1 MGVGGIYGLSGS
13 GLDIDSMVKVG
24 MMSKQN
30 QLDKMQQTYTK
41 NEWKKEALLDIYKKV
56 EDFNLNKMT
65 DYKLSSNLSSRT
77 ATSSDSAIT
86 AKANADSSIGP
97 HSITVT
103 STASNAYIV
112 AKNNSLENSLE
123 GVSTTVS
130 LANKGDKALS
140 YLGYSNGLEFTINN
154 NTTITADSDTTL
166 YGLVSKVNAETSKT
180 GVKMTY
186 DSDNGYISFFQ
197 QNLGT
202 QYTINIAAT
211 DNSDTSTDTA
221 SFFNELGL
229 QYRGIVMTEETAG
242 STFSKGNYTL
252 GETIT
257 GTDATAI
264 IDDKKYTA
272 DKNSISA
279 DGVTYNIGN
288 VTSDKLNQQ
297 IVVNVDQ
304 DPEKIIETV
313 KSFVKDYNELIDSL
327 YDAYREAPNSSY
339 KPLTDA
345 QKNAMTAD
353 QITKWEEKAKAGML
367 YHDQT
372 LRKVIDDVRN
382 AVTLPI
388 DGVSDSDSNSIYK
401 LGISTTGMY
410 GQITLNEDKLREAL
424 SKDSDAVYK
433 VFSKPN
439 TTATTDSANGIAVRL
454 STALTNATTSISK
467 VSGRSSST
475 GGDSTLDTLLR
486 SMQERISNFK
496 KTMSTFE
503 NNLYKRYDAMESALA
518 SLGSQMSYL
527 SSMFAS

>member
-1 MGVGGIYGLSGS
+1 MEKRS
-13 GLDIDSMVKVG
+13 
-24 MMSKQN
+24 
-30 QLDKMQQTYTK
+30 
-41 NEWKKEALLDIYKKV
+41 LLDIYKKV

-97 HSITVT
+97 HYITVE
-103 STASNAYIV
+103 STATNAYLV
-112 AKNNSLENSLE
+112 GTENSYTLAGASSE
-123 GVSTTVS
+123 TS
-130 LANKGDKALS
+130 LVKA
-140 YLGYSNGLEFTINN
+140 G
-154 NTTITADSDTTL
+154 DTTL
-166 YGLVSKVNAETSKT
+166 KELAGLGDSEQFSLTINDKKTINLDGSKTLYELVSAVNAETSST

-197 QNLGT
+197 KNLGSANGIKISAESGSSAET
-202 QYTINIAAT
+202 FLN
-211 DNSDTSTDTA
+211 N
-221 SFFNELGL
+221 LGL
-229 QYRGIVMTEETAG
+229 KVRGASGTTG
-242 STFSKGNYTL
+242 YTL
-252 GETIT
+252 GTDVK
-257 GTDATAI
+257 GTDTKVN
-264 IDDKKYTA
+264 IDGKSITT
-272 DKNSISA
+272 DKNSVYS

-313 KSFVKDYNELIDSL
+313 KSFVDDYNELIDSL
-327 YDAYREAPNSSY
+327 YDAYRESPNSSY

-353 QITKWEEKAKAGML
+353 QITKWEEKAKSGML

-401 LGISTTGMY
+401 LGISTKGMY
-410 GQITLNEDKLREAL
+410 GQIQLDEDKLRKAL
-424 SKDSDAVYK
+424 DADADAVYK

-454 STALTNATTSISK
+454 STALTNATKNISA
-467 VSGRSSST
+467 VSGTNSST
-475 GGDSTLDTLLR
+475 SGSGTLDTLLR

-496 KTMSTFE
+496 RTMSTFE
-503 NNLYKRYDAMESALA
+503 NNLY
-518 SLGSQMSYL
+518 
-527 SSMFAS
+527 